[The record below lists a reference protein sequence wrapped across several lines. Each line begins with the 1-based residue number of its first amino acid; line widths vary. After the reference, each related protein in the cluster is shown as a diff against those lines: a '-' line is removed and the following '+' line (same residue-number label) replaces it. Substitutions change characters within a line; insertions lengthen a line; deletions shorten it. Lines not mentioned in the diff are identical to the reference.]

1 MTSKTLFSKDSFGC
15 SQEAG
20 SATMPN
26 ISRIKKLRTMTS
38 FGTDIAGDDM
48 LMDRKQEK
56 EEIKQME
63 AMLAPTPKKL
73 NVEFQRD
80 KKEFV
85 DLLILRTRFKDTKE
99 RKVLLKRRDDWIKDL
114 NMNLVKGK
122 VVRSTHYFDDLDRNQ
137 KLTLLKA
144 LDSEPGARED

>member
-38 FGTDIAGDDM
+38 FGTDIACDDM

-122 VVRSTHYFDDLDRNQ
+122 VVRSTHYFDDLDRTS

-144 LDSEPGARED
+144 LDSEPGVRED